1 MSEKAM
7 QGDIVDRL
15 RGRYPCGPRLPN
27 GEPEFGWREFD
38 PDALAHLLKKPSAIM
53 GEAANEIE
61 DLRRSIDELLELI
74 STFQEVEKW
83 NVWSTP
89 DAVVQAVKLLPP
101 KSP

>member
-7 QGDIVDRL
+7 DGDIVDRL

-53 GEAANEIE
+53 SEAADEIE
-61 DLRRSIDELLELI
+61 RLRKENADLRS
-74 STFQEVEKW
+74 
-83 NVWSTP
+83 
-89 DAVVQAVKLLPP
+89 AVLAKVPP
-101 KSP
+101 RAKTIHPR

>member
-38 PDALAHLLKKPSAIM
+38 PDTLAHLLKKPSAIM
-53 GEAANEIE
+53 REAADEIE
-61 DLRRSIDELLELI
+61 RLRKENADLRS
-74 STFQEVEKW
+74 
-83 NVWSTP
+83 
-89 DAVVQAVKLLPP
+89 AVLGDYSRP
-101 KSP
+101 